1 MLESQAQISP
11 MLYEIQVSGRIDLDR
26 AAWFGD
32 MTLDMKRTPEGAV
45 ISVLSGEVPDQ
56 AALFGI
62 LTRIR
67 DLGMKLISVNRIGA
81 RLAIDNGYGKKSGQ
95 GAAK

>member
-11 MLYEIQVSGRIDLDR
+11 LLYEIQVSGRIDLDR
-26 AAWFGD
+26 AAWFGA

-56 AALFGI
+56 AALFGV
-62 LTRIR
+62 LARIR
-67 DLGMKLISVNRIGA
+67 DLGLKLISVNQIGA
-81 RLAIDNGYGKKSGQ
+81 KLAIGNGYNNKSAQ
-95 GAAK
+95 EAPK

>member
-1 MLESQAQISP
+1 MPKSQDQIYP
-11 MLYEIQVSGRIDLDR
+11 MLYEIQVAGRIDLDR

-32 MTLDMKRTPEGAV
+32 MALDVKCTPEGAV
-45 ISVLSGEVPDQ
+45 ITVLSGEVPDQ

-67 DLGMKLISVNRIGA
+67 DLGMKLISVNRIGT
-81 RLAIDNGYGKKSGQ
+81 RLEIGNGDSKESGQ
-95 GAAK
+95 EAAK

>member
-1 MLESQAQISP
+1 MPECQNPIYP

-26 AAWFGD
+26 VAWFGN
-32 MTLDMKRTPEGAV
+32 MALDVKCTPGGAV

-67 DLGMKLISVNRIGA
+67 DLGMKLISVNQIGA
-81 RLAIDNGYGKKSGQ
+81 NLPTLPSNCVSPE
-95 GAAK
+95 

>member
-11 MLYEIQVSGRIDLDR
+11 LLYEIQVSGRIDLDR
-26 AAWFGD
+26 AAWFGA

-62 LTRIR
+62 LARIR
-67 DLGMKLISVNRIGA
+67 DLGMKLISVNQIGA
-81 RLAIDNGYGKKSGQ
+81 KLAIGNGSNNKSGQ
-95 GAAK
+95 EAAK